1 MPLYFLESKSKVRD
15 LSAVVGAIRC
25 SENGIGI
32 PFLLRLFL
40 LFRKRAHRLCHA
52 FFPSN
57 FNPSCGIF
65 RIYGAFCGAPSTAS
79 EVQFFIDIFCIWSI
93 FLVPLFCLRISIQ
106 GAGSVKNI
114 EFSFKLQVRHR
125 KTSSWSDICSPK
137 HETSVTFS
145 FAREMCAILVLS
157 VITYY
162 CILFLDSFAIV
173 N

>member
-1 MPLYFLESKSKVRD
+1 MASEGITRIWHFIFWNRNPRCGIFRPWLA
-15 LSAVVGAIRC
+15 LSGALRTA
-25 SENGIGI
+25 SE
-32 PFLLRLFL
+32 FCFFTDFFL
-40 LFRKRAHRLCHA
+40 LFRRRAHRLCHA

-157 VITYY
+157 VIT
-162 CILFLDSFAIV
+162 
-173 N
+173 